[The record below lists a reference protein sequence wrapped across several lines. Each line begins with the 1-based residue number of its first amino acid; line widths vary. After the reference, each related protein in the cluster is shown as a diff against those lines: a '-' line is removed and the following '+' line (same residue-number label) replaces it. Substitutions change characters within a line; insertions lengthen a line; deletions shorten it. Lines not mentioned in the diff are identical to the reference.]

1 MWQLGYPDQ
10 ALHHAEAVK
19 KIAEEVS
26 HPLSLAQA
34 LCFGATLWEHCRD
47 NKKAWEMAEM
57 LIPLCR
63 EHDLALWLAWGMVF
77 RGWSL
82 MEQGQEE
89 TGVEELRQGIAQWQA
104 TGAEVWLP
112 YFRSLL
118 AKAHGKAGRREEGL
132 QVLTEALAVTSANG
146 EAWFDAELYRLKG
159 ELTLQEF
166 QVSSSKFQVLPGT
179 QHMTPNTHSAAEACF
194 QRAFKIA
201 RQQSA
206 KSLELRAAMSLG
218 RLWQSQGKN
227 EEAYSLL
234 APVYAWFTEGFGT
247 KDLQDAKALLDEL
260 GGEAGRGQRASSPEP
275 KATVRTPQR
284 GVSTKKKKSRPA
296 DG

>member
-118 AKAHGKAGRREEGL
+118 AKAYGKAGRREEGL

-159 ELTLQEF
+159 ELTLQQGTRSWRLETRLPSS
-166 QVSSSKFQVLPGT
+166 QVSSLKG
-179 QHMTPNTHSAAEACF
+179 CG
-194 QRAFKIA
+194 A
-201 RQQSA
+201 R
-206 KSLELRAAMSLG
+206 G
-218 RLWQSQGKN
+218 
-227 EEAYSLL
+227 
-234 APVYAWFTEGFGT
+234 
-247 KDLQDAKALLDEL
+247 
-260 GGEAGRGQRASSPEP
+260 
-275 KATVRTPQR
+275 
-284 GVSTKKKKSRPA
+284 
-296 DG
+296 